1 MDDKPPE
8 DLSKIL
14 GPNEQVE
21 LYIPQKIYHP
31 RINIEGV
38 VITNERIIFRHP
50 HDLNLRKD
58 YTDYNFQDIS
68 NVILDKGIL
77 RSTVKLTLRLGGE
90 AFDMK
95 DLPNSDAEKA
105 YGLIRES
112 LVRYQS
118 PFSAPQSGVPPMM
131 SQPRPQVMACPKCGA
146 AVPAGQRFCGS
157 CGAQL

>member
-1 MDDKPPE
+1 MAEKPPQ
-8 DLSKIL
+8 DLLHIL

-21 LYIPQKIYHP
+21 LYIQQKIYHP

-58 YTDYNFQDIS
+58 YTDYNFQDVS

-77 RSTVKLTLRLGGE
+77 RSTVKLALRLGGD
-90 AFDMK
+90 ALDMK
-95 DLPNSDAEKA
+95 DLPNSDAERA
-105 YGLIRES
+105 YGLIREN

-118 PFSAPQSGVPPMM
+118 PFTASSAGIPAMQ
-131 SQPRPQVMACPKCGA
+131 QRQQALNCPKCGTT
-146 AVPAGQRFCGS
+146 VPEGQKFCGN
-157 CGAQL
+157 CGAQLM

>member
-1 MDDKPPE
+1 MLDKPPQ
-8 DLSKIL
+8 DLLHIL

-21 LYIPQKIYHP
+21 LYIQQKIFHP

-50 HDLNLRKD
+50 RDLNLKKD

-77 RSTVKLTLRLGGE
+77 RSTVKFTLRFGGDTLD
-90 AFDMK
+90 FK
-95 DLPNSDAEKA
+95 DLPNSDAERA

-118 PFSAPQSGVPPMM
+118 PFTASAAGVPPMQ
-131 SQPRPQVMACPKCGA
+131 QPRPQAMVCPKCGA
-146 AVPAGQRFCGS
+146 SVPEGQRFCGS
-157 CGAQL
+157 CGTKI

>member
-1 MDDKPPE
+1 MDNTPQ
-8 DLSKIL
+8 DLTRIL

-50 HDLNLRKD
+50 HDAGLKKD
-58 YTDYNFQDIS
+58 YTDYNYQDIS

-77 RSTVKLTLRLGGE
+77 RSTIKLTLRFGGE
-90 AFDMK
+90 AFDLK
-95 DLPNSDAEKA
+95 DLANSDAERA
-105 YGLIRES
+105 YGLIREN

-118 PFSAPQSGVPPMM
+118 PFTAPAAGVPPMQ
-131 SQPRPQVMACPKCGA
+131 QPQGMKCPKCGSP
-146 AVPAGQRFCGS
+146 VPQGQRFCGN